1 LRQLGVELSE
11 YDDGVDVTGLAT
23 TAGKLHGG
31 TVDAHGDHRIAMS
44 MAVLGMRAAAPV
56 VIEHAE
62 EIATSYPQF
71 VEQMNQLGADLQ
83 WQ

>member
-1 LRQLGVELSE
+1 VI
-11 YDDGVDVTGLAT
+11 GLA
-23 TAGKLHGG
+23 AADGELQGG
-31 TVDAHGDHRIAMS
+31 RVDAHGDHRIAMS

-56 VIEHAE
+56 EIANAE

-71 VEQMNQLGADLQ
+71 VAQMNQLGADLQ